1 MRDGKLMRVDDPT
14 VDALET
20 TDRLLYVRTTGD

>member
-14 VDALET
+14 VDALEVS
-20 TDRLLYVRTTGD
+20 DRLLYVRTTGE